1 MISGPWAG
9 GFFILPK
16 HRAEGVSFQSV
27 ETRSRLAARAG
38 RAQAALRAGY
48 ARPIVAEASVHSID
62 RSPAPLLAL
71 ILTYLRHRL
80 ALLATSLRP
89 RHRARDIAALTAL
102 DSAPPGG

>member
-1 MISGPWAG
+1 M
-9 GFFILPK
+9 
-16 HRAEGVSFQSV
+16 
-27 ETRSRLAARAG
+27 
-38 RAQAALRAGY
+38 
-48 ARPIVAEASVHSID
+48 VAEASVHSID

-80 ALLATSLRP
+80 LLATSLRP

>member
-1 MISGPWAG
+1 M
-9 GFFILPK
+9 
-16 HRAEGVSFQSV
+16 
-27 ETRSRLAARAG
+27 
-38 RAQAALRAGY
+38 
-48 ARPIVAEASVHSID
+48 HSID